1 LLRDLGGFFVALSM
15 KLLAALYFSDLE
27 DAHD

>member
-1 LLRDLGGFFVALSM
+1 LLRGLGGFFVALSM
-15 KLLAALYFSDLE
+15 KLLGGALFSDLE